1 MSPNAMETEIKLLAD
16 TASLRRLKTHPAF
29 AHAKSRLRHEHTTY
43 FDTDD
48 LALNNSGFSLRVRTS
63 GRRAVQTLKRTQ
75 AGARVVGQRE
85 EWEWPL
91 TSNKLDLQP
100 LAEFAGRTSA
110 MDEEFARARPKFVTD
125 IDRRSYVLELGGG
138 SRIEAVIDR
147 GTVAADSRQE
157 DVSELELE
165 IKDGPL
171 APLYR
176 LALELSQ
183 QIGLRVGTESKAM
196 RGYRLLLGTGPHAE
210 KSESVQIPTSAS
222 LQDALSITSS
232 AALNQFIANLPA
244 AREGDV
250 EGVHQTRVALR
261 RLRTVFVV
269 FGPYLEPNAKER
281 FSVAIRKM
289 GTTLGAARDWDVFV
303 LEILRD
309 LTCDGVSE
317 DLLADLRTR
326 AASCRETTHG
336 AVKRLVDSVRPT
348 RLVLGLED
356 WIASG
361 DWCADPNADAGMP
374 VRDVL
379 PDLLDRLLRKVNKRG
394 RHLPLLSSGE
404 LHPLRK
410 SIKKLRYAA
419 ESSEELYDSKDVQA
433 YAKHC
438 KKLQTMLGDIN
449 DAAMTVHLVEEV
461 EPSPQVR
468 SAVVEWRDARRAQSH
483 DKLVAAWH
491 KLKDAKPF
499 WR

>member
-1 MSPNAMETEIKLLAD
+1 MSSSAMETEIKLLAD
-16 TASLRRLKTHPAF
+16 MASLRRLKIHPAF
-29 AHAKSRLRHEHTTY
+29 AHAKSCLRHEHTTY

-48 LALNNSGFSLRVRTS
+48 LALNNCGFSLRIRKS
-63 GRRAVQTLKRTQ
+63 GKRAVQTLKRTQ
-75 AGARVVGQRE
+75 AGASVLGQRE

-91 TSNKLDLQP
+91 TSNTLDLQP
-100 LAEFAGRTSA
+100 LEEFAGHTSA
-110 MDEEFARARPKFVTD
+110 MDREFARARPKFVTD
-125 IDRRSYVLELGGG
+125 IDRCSYVLELAGG

-147 GTVAADSRQE
+147 GTVATDSRQE

-183 QIGLRVGTESKAM
+183 QIGLRVGAESKAT
-196 RGYRLLLGTGPHAE
+196 RGYRLLLGKGPHAE
-210 KSESVQIPTSAS
+210 KSDSVQIPKSAG
-222 LQDALSITSS
+222 LQDALSVTSS
-232 AALNQFIANLPA
+232 AALNQFIANMPA
-244 AREGDV
+244 AHDGDV
-250 EGVHQTRVALR
+250 EGVHQMRVALR

-281 FSVAIRKM
+281 FNAAIGKM

-317 DLLADLRTR
+317 DLLSDLRTR
-326 AASCRETTHG
+326 AASCREGAHA
-336 AVKRLVDSVRPT
+336 AVKRLLDSVRPT

-361 DWCADPNADAGMP
+361 QWRADPNADAGAP
-374 VRDVL
+374 VCDAL
-379 PDLLDRLLRKVNKRG
+379 PDLLRRLLRKVKKRG
-394 RHLPLLSSGE
+394 RHLPQLSTGE

-419 ESSEELYDSKDVQA
+419 ESCGELYDSKDVQA

-438 KKLQTMLGDIN
+438 KKLQTLLGDIN
-449 DAAMTVHLVEEV
+449 DAGLAVHLIEEV
-461 EPSPQVR
+461 EPSPMVR
-468 SAVVEWRDARRAQSH
+468 SAVVEWRDARRARSH
-483 DKLVAAWH
+483 DELVAAWH

-499 WR
+499 WH